1 LALLFFVASA
11 HAVDMYAGVGDVLE
25 APSTNVR
32 GIDFVLTPNITHDTD
47 LSYTIIE
54 AEVDNIG
61 FEKVL
66 ISLPIDWELSGDI
79 YGATGTPIIQS
90 RGALK
95 RKYGDPDSKYSFQ
108 RNFFVFTSPNN
119 LALSRGSPFLIEWD
133 DGSVSWGWY
142 IRPNERLNFVIKMFP
157 KEANV
162 EAVID
167 PTGLEQN
174 RSDIIVN
181 KWNQEFMVFPDRDTP
196 TGFLAAPWIVKDGTM
211 VEATPGVF
219 RNLSQLGGPYNWDK
233 LMLQNGTTTTTIE
246 PEVEEIE
253 KLDPPVW
260 NEWFSSSGLFG
271 LKPMSLASLETDFLP
286 IPEIN
291 KTEVVVEEEE
301 VTEEKSVF
309 IPVWLIDLEF
319 HQTNSVGTTAG
330 AAIRYVYE
338 WSRGL
343 VTDDLDVPAQ
353 SKPYVTLT
361 ERFGETTPPTPSPRE
376 DEPDSPI
383 PELDLTTVPEWFSWF
398 N

>member
-1 LALLFFVASA
+1 
-11 HAVDMYAGVGDVLE
+11 MMT
-25 APSTNVR
+25 PSE
-32 GIDFVLTPNITHDTD
+32 D
-47 LSYTIIE
+47 
-54 AEVDNIG
+54 
-61 FEKVL
+61 
-66 ISLPIDWELSGDI
+66 
-79 YGATGTPIIQS
+79 
-90 RGALK
+90 
-95 RKYGDPDSKYSFQ
+95 
-108 RNFFVFTSPNN
+108 
-119 LALSRGSPFLIEWD
+119 
-133 DGSVSWGWY
+133 
-142 IRPNERLNFVIKMFP
+142 
-157 KEANV
+157 

-219 RNLSQLGGPYNWDK
+219 RNLSHRGGDFYWNKFK
-233 LMLQNGTTTTTIE
+233 LQDGTTTTTLE
-246 PEVEEIE
+246 PEVEEME
-253 KLDPPVW
+253 KLDSPAW
-260 NEWFSSSGLFG
+260 NEWFTSSGLFG
-271 LKPMSLASLETDFLP
+271 LKPTSLASTETDFLP

-291 KTEVVVEEEE
+291 KTKVVVEEEE

-338 WSRGL
+338 WTRGQ
-343 VTDDLDVPAQ
+343 VTDGLDVSAQ
-353 SKPYVTLT
+353 SKPYVTLS
-361 ERFGETTPPTPSPRE
+361 ERFGETPPTTPAPTE
-376 DEPDSPI
+376 DEQDSTS